1 MSLYCDNTVAR
12 DVVVPC
18 EAQPGEHV
26 SGEFPAVFWAR
37 SKTLCRQA
45 AKQAGWRFFADGR
58 ILPSLCPR
66 RHRVAMSYIVTA
78 MRRADMLVRHP
89 NTDLPRLR
97 SIADR

>member
-1 MSLYCDNTVAR
+1 MIYHSHAMSLYCDNTVAR

-58 ILPSLCPR
+58 ILCPR
-66 RHRVAMSYIVTA
+66 CVTA
-78 MRRADMLVRHP
+78 GIKSPHHALSSG
-89 NTDLPRLR
+89 LPYSLTP
-97 SIADR
+97 IAFKR